1 MEDLIKWL
9 LSANGLSVT
18 GITLAGFVAFLYSLH
33 RKWLV
38 PGWIYEEVC
47 GDRDEYKAALDER
60 NANDRQRADQ
70 LVAESTVMKQ
80 QIEDLKIALVKRQDR
95 RARQGS

>member
-1 MEDLIKWL
+1 MEDLLKWL

-18 GITLAGFVAFLYSLH
+18 GITLAGFVAFTYSLH

-38 PGWIYEEVC
+38 PGWIYVEVC
-47 GDRDEYKAALDER
+47 ADRDEYKAALEER
-60 NANDRQRADQ
+60 NVADRQRADQ

-80 QIEDLKIALVKRQDR
+80 QIEDLKIALVKRQER
-95 RARQGS
+95 RARSNS